1 VRFFCG
7 SGFPAAIQTVKIQT
21 LEEKKDERRVRL
33 RLGCQ
38 SDHMVRHRLV
48 SIHFGQKNQKTG
60 KNLRGC
66 IKMKK
71 SYVIG
76 GVVIVLA
83 MVMAMYSFQ
92 STLTSYVTV
101 SEAKAS
107 NRAVQVAGIVVEGTD
122 RYDLTSNNL
131 LFTLREDSGEE
142 MKVEYDGPRP
152 GNFDN
157 VTKVVAIGKYE
168 PKRKVFLAR
177 ELLVKCPTKYEG
189 RVQGE

>member
-1 VRFFCG
+1 
-7 SGFPAAIQTVKIQT
+7 
-21 LEEKKDERRVRL
+21 
-33 RLGCQ
+33 
-38 SDHMVRHRLV
+38 
-48 SIHFGQKNQKTG
+48 
-60 KNLRGC
+60 
-66 IKMKK
+66 MKK
-71 SYVIG
+71 PYVIG

-83 MVMAMYSFQ
+83 MAMAMYSFK

-107 NRAVQVAGIVVEGTD
+107 NRPVQVAGIVVEGTD
-122 RYDLTSNNL
+122 KYDLDSNNL
-131 LFTLREDSGEE
+131 LFTLREDSGDQ

>member
-1 VRFFCG
+1 M
-7 SGFPAAIQTVKIQT
+7 KI
-21 LEEKKDERRVRL
+21 
-33 RLGCQ
+33 
-38 SDHMVRHRLV
+38 
-48 SIHFGQKNQKTG
+48 
-60 KNLRGC
+60 
-66 IKMKK
+66 KK
-71 SYVIG
+71 SYIIG

-83 MVMAMYSFQ
+83 MAMAMYSFQ
-92 STLTSYVTV
+92 STLTSYVSV

-107 NRAVQVAGIVVEGTD
+107 NRPVQVAGIVVEGTD
-122 RYDLTSNNL
+122 RYDLDSNNL
-131 LFTLREDSGEE
+131 LFTLREDGGDE

>member
-1 VRFFCG
+1 
-7 SGFPAAIQTVKIQT
+7 
-21 LEEKKDERRVRL
+21 
-33 RLGCQ
+33 
-38 SDHMVRHRLV
+38 
-48 SIHFGQKNQKTG
+48 
-60 KNLRGC
+60 
-66 IKMKK
+66 MKK
-71 SYVIG
+71 SYLIG

-83 MVMAMYSFQ
+83 MAMAMYSFQ

-107 NRAVQVAGIVVEGTD
+107 NRPVQVAGIVVEGTD
-122 RYDLTSNNL
+122 KYDLASNNL
-131 LFTLREDSGEE
+131 LFTLREDSGDE

-168 PKRKVFLAR
+168 PKRKVFLAK

>member
-1 VRFFCG
+1 
-7 SGFPAAIQTVKIQT
+7 
-21 LEEKKDERRVRL
+21 
-33 RLGCQ
+33 
-38 SDHMVRHRLV
+38 
-48 SIHFGQKNQKTG
+48 
-60 KNLRGC
+60 
-66 IKMKK
+66 MKK

-83 MVMAMYSFQ
+83 VAMAMYSFQ
-92 STLTSYVTV
+92 STLTSYVSV

-107 NRAVQVAGIVVEGTD
+107 NRPVQVAGIVVEGTD
-122 RYDLTSNNL
+122 RYDLNSNNL
-131 LFTLREDSGEE
+131 LFTLREDSGDQ

-177 ELLVKCPTKYEG
+177 ELLVKCPSKYEG
-189 RVQGE
+189 RVQEK

>member
-1 VRFFCG
+1 V
-7 SGFPAAIQTVKIQT
+7 
-21 LEEKKDERRVRL
+21 
-33 RLGCQ
+33 
-38 SDHMVRHRLV
+38 
-48 SIHFGQKNQKTG
+48 
-60 KNLRGC
+60 
-66 IKMKK
+66 KK

-76 GVVIVLA
+76 GVIIVLA
-83 MVMAMYSFQ
+83 MALAMYSFK
-92 STLTSYVTV
+92 STLTSYVSV

-107 NRAVQVAGIVVEGTD
+107 NRPVQVAGLVVEGTD
-122 RYDLTSNNL
+122 RYDLDNNNL
-131 LFTLREDSGEE
+131 LFTLREDSGDE

-177 ELLVKCPTKYEG
+177 ELLVKCPSKYEG

>member
-1 VRFFCG
+1 
-7 SGFPAAIQTVKIQT
+7 
-21 LEEKKDERRVRL
+21 
-33 RLGCQ
+33 
-38 SDHMVRHRLV
+38 
-48 SIHFGQKNQKTG
+48 
-60 KNLRGC
+60 
-66 IKMKK
+66 MKK

-83 MVMAMYSFQ
+83 MAMAMYSFQ
-92 STLTSYVTV
+92 STLTSYVSV

-107 NRAVQVAGIVVEGTD
+107 QRSVQVAGFVVEGTD
-122 RYDLTSNNL
+122 KYDLESNNL
-131 LFTLREDSGEE
+131 LFTLREDGGDE
-142 MKVEYDGPRP
+142 MQVEYDGPRP

-168 PKRKVFLAR
+168 AKRRVFLAR

>member
-1 VRFFCG
+1 V
-7 SGFPAAIQTVKIQT
+7 
-21 LEEKKDERRVRL
+21 
-33 RLGCQ
+33 
-38 SDHMVRHRLV
+38 
-48 SIHFGQKNQKTG
+48 
-60 KNLRGC
+60 
-66 IKMKK
+66 KK

-76 GVVIVLA
+76 GIVIVLA
-83 MVMAMYSFQ
+83 MAMAMYSFK
-92 STLTSYVTV
+92 STLTSYVSV

-107 NRAVQVAGIVVEGTD
+107 NRPVQVAGLVVEGTD
-122 RYDLTSNNL
+122 RYDLDSNNL
-131 LFTLREDSGEE
+131 LFTLREDGGDE

-177 ELLVKCPTKYEG
+177 ELLVKCPSKYEG

>member
-1 VRFFCG
+1 
-7 SGFPAAIQTVKIQT
+7 
-21 LEEKKDERRVRL
+21 
-33 RLGCQ
+33 
-38 SDHMVRHRLV
+38 
-48 SIHFGQKNQKTG
+48 
-60 KNLRGC
+60 
-66 IKMKK
+66 MKK

-83 MVMAMYSFQ
+83 MAMAMYSFK
-92 STLTSYVTV
+92 STLTSYVSV

-107 NRAVQVAGIVVEGTD
+107 NRPVQVAGLVVEGTD
-122 RYDLTSNNL
+122 KYDLKSNNL
-131 LFTLREDSGEE
+131 LFTLREDSGDEI
-142 MKVEYDGPRP
+142 KVEYDGPRP

-168 PKRKVFLAR
+168 PKRRVFVAR

>member
-1 VRFFCG
+1 
-7 SGFPAAIQTVKIQT
+7 
-21 LEEKKDERRVRL
+21 
-33 RLGCQ
+33 
-38 SDHMVRHRLV
+38 
-48 SIHFGQKNQKTG
+48 
-60 KNLRGC
+60 
-66 IKMKK
+66 MKK

-83 MVMAMYSFQ
+83 VAMAMYSFQ
-92 STLTSYVTV
+92 STLTSYVSV

-107 NRAVQVAGIVVEGTD
+107 NRPVQVAGIVVEGTD
-122 RYDLTSNNL
+122 RYDLDSNNL
-131 LFTLREDSGEE
+131 LFTLREDSGDQ

-177 ELLVKCPTKYEG
+177 ELLVKCPSKYEG

>member
-1 VRFFCG
+1 
-7 SGFPAAIQTVKIQT
+7 
-21 LEEKKDERRVRL
+21 
-33 RLGCQ
+33 
-38 SDHMVRHRLV
+38 
-48 SIHFGQKNQKTG
+48 
-60 KNLRGC
+60 
-66 IKMKK
+66 MKK

-76 GVVIVLA
+76 GVIIVLA
-83 MVMAMYSFQ
+83 MALAMYSFK
-92 STLTSYVTV
+92 STLTSYVSV

-107 NRAVQVAGIVVEGTD
+107 NRPVQVAGLVVEGTD
-122 RYDLTSNNL
+122 RYDLDNNNL
-131 LFTLREDSGEE
+131 LFTLREDGGDE

-177 ELLVKCPTKYEG
+177 ELLVKCPSKYEG

>member
-1 VRFFCG
+1 V
-7 SGFPAAIQTVKIQT
+7 
-21 LEEKKDERRVRL
+21 
-33 RLGCQ
+33 
-38 SDHMVRHRLV
+38 
-48 SIHFGQKNQKTG
+48 
-60 KNLRGC
+60 
-66 IKMKK
+66 KK

-83 MVMAMYSFQ
+83 MAMAMYSFK
-92 STLTSYVTV
+92 STLTSYVSV

-107 NRAVQVAGIVVEGTD
+107 NRPVQVAGLVVEGTD
-122 RYDLTSNNL
+122 RYDLDSNNL
-131 LFTLREDSGEE
+131 LFTLREDGGDE

-177 ELLVKCPTKYEG
+177 ELLVKCPSKYEG

>member
-1 VRFFCG
+1 M
-7 SGFPAAIQTVKIQT
+7 KI
-21 LEEKKDERRVRL
+21 
-33 RLGCQ
+33 
-38 SDHMVRHRLV
+38 
-48 SIHFGQKNQKTG
+48 
-60 KNLRGC
+60 
-66 IKMKK
+66 KK

-83 MVMAMYSFQ
+83 MAMAMYSFQ

-122 RYDLTSNNL
+122 KYDLASNNL
-131 LFTLREDSGEE
+131 LFTLREDGGDQ
-142 MKVEYDGPRP
+142 MMVEYDGPRP

-168 PKRKVFLAR
+168 PKKGVFLAR